1 MSSTE
6 DQVLYAKLLTAIG
19 EGGVVEQTAD
29 GIVIDAFEDRSLMQ
43 LMHLRVTPASFGP
56 LLRSTAGRSTSAFPD
71 VEPLEAAWRLFLV
84 HLDEAIQTA
93 APGET
98 ELVPT
103 SDGIGSFRPDMTRLP
118 STREQEDQWAD
129 QQRYDRLI
137 QHFADR
143 GRAEVLLEAQTLI
156 LRELDG
162 KELPHPV
169 RMGLPFGTL
178 SDRFR
183 RAAHPDGAV
192 VELIAELEAAID
204 AGGTDMELRADGSVH
219 VRDR

>member
-1 MSSTE
+1 MPSTE
-6 DQVLYAKLLTAIG
+6 DQVLYARLLTAIG

-29 GIVIDAFEDRSLMQ
+29 GVVIDAFEDNSLMQ

-56 LLRSTAGRSTSAFPD
+56 LLRSTAGRSASAFPD
-71 VEPLEAAWRLFLV
+71 VEPLEAAWQLFLV
-84 HLDEAIQTA
+84 HLDAAIQTA

-103 SDGIGSFRPDMTRLP
+103 PDGVGSFRPDLTRVP
-118 STREQEDQWAD
+118 RTPEQEDQWIN

-143 GRAEVLLEAQTLI
+143 GGVEVHLEAQTLV

-162 KELPHPV
+162 QELPRPV
-169 RMGLPFGTL
+169 RVRLPFRAL

-183 RAAHPDGAV
+183 RADDPDSAV
-192 VELIAELEAAID
+192 DGLIRELETEIG
-204 AGGTDMELRADGSVH
+204 AGRTDMEVRADGSIH
-219 VRDR
+219 VGK

>member
-1 MSSTE
+1 MPSTE
-6 DQVLYAKLLTAIG
+6 DQVLYARLLTAIG
-19 EGGVVEQTAD
+19 EGGVVERTAD
-29 GIVIDAFEDRSLMQ
+29 GVVIDAFEDRSLMQ
-43 LMHLRVTPASFGP
+43 LMHLRVTPATFGP
-56 LLRSTAGRSTSAFPD
+56 LLRSTAGRSASAFPD

-103 SDGIGSFRPDMTRLP
+103 PDGVGAFRPDLTRLP
-118 STREQEDQWAD
+118 STREQEEQWVD

-143 GRAEVLLEAQTLI
+143 GQAEVHLEAQTLV
-156 LRELDG
+156 LREVDG
-162 KELPHPV
+162 KALPQPV
-169 RMGLPFGTL
+169 RIRLPFGVL

-192 VELIAELEAAID
+192 VELIAELQAAID
-204 AGGTDMELRADGSVH
+204 AGGTDLELRADGSVG
-219 VRDR
+219 VRER